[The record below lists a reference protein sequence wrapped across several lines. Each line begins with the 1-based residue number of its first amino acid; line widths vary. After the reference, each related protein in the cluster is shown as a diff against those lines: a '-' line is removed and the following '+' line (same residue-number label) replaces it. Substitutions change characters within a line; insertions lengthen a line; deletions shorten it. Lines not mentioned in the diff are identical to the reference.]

1 MSKPIKGSKE
11 WFAAK
16 KQARAD
22 LDLRLSLGLPHSNKP
37 IDGTVAKVT
46 QTPEEKTAEA
56 TAKKAAKA
64 AEAAAKKAAKGGKK

>member
-1 MSKPIKGSKE
+1 MSKLVKGSKE

-46 QTPEEKTAEA
+46 LTPEEKAAEA
-56 TAKKAAKA
+56 AAKK
-64 AEAAAKKAAKGGKK
+64 AEAAAKKAAKGAKK

>member
-16 KQARAD
+16 AQARKD

-37 IDGTVAKVT
+37 INNTVATVT
-46 QTPEEKTAEA
+46 KTPEE
-56 TAKKAAKA
+56 KA
-64 AEAAAKKAAKGGKK
+64 AEAAAKKAEADAKKAAKGAKK